1 MFSNSHE
8 FLTSA
13 DVNRKELLCII
24 IPHLKELS
32 ENLIVISLR
41 MRILGKETC
50 GSTIPSQKIS
60 IHGILIPVKKN
71 V

>member
-1 MFSNSHE
+1 MFSNSHDI
-8 FLTSA
+8 LTSA

-41 MRILGKETC
+41 MRTSERK
-50 GSTIPSQKIS
+50 
-60 IHGILIPVKKN
+60 PVDQQSLRRRYPFMES
-71 V
+71 